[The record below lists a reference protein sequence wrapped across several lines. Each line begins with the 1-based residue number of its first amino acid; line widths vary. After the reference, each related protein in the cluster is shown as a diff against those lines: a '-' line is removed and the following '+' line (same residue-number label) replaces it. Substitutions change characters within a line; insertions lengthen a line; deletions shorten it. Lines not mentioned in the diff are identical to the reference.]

1 MALDLTLF
9 RRVRVVT
16 VSRDGQMVVPDVGLC
31 QFKLLPERNAPRRN
45 TVHGTCYTPFQRVA
59 LSLVSGAPNSEW
71 EGAEDRPYA
80 PFPVSPGFSPL
91 EMTNAI
97 TANSPEFEE
106 FRLVVDRP
114 VAHIRRTLEVR
125 EIRLKRYSMNPN

>member
-1 MALDLTLF
+1 
-9 RRVRVVT
+9 
-16 VSRDGQMVVPDVGLC
+16 
-31 QFKLLPERNAPRRN
+31 
-45 TVHGTCYTPFQRVA
+45 
-59 LSLVSGAPNSEW
+59 
-71 EGAEDRPYA
+71 
-80 PFPVSPGFSPL
+80 
-91 EMTNAI
+91 MTNAI